1 MERKSNARRALFP
14 RPSLRVHHLLGR
26 LKLLN
31 TRSIAVSAISRQAIL
46 LVLSKKV
53 VIRQSEESREREKER
68 KKAARQNLP
77 WSATQQ
83 SLVRTFSLLD
93 G

>member
-1 MERKSNARRALFP
+1 MRVERCSS
-14 RPSLRVHHLLGR
+14 PSLRVHHLLGR

-46 LVLSKKV
+46 LVLSKTV
-53 VIRQSEESREREKER
+53 VIRQSEASRERERER
-68 KKAARQNLP
+68 EREEKAARYNLP